1 MKRKTKKQA
10 NGAVWLDDN
19 TLAATRMQA
28 IEVAARLPEPEP
40 GYGGMLGGQGGPGRP
55 GKSADKVIVDAHKI
69 MAFIT
74 KR

>member
-40 GYGGMLGGQGGPGRP
+40 GMHGGQFPGGIPGRP
-55 GKSADKVIVDAHKI
+55 GKSADKVIADAEKI
-69 MAFIT
+69 IAFVT